1 MAGSVPFSRRRLIG
15 WMAGTA
21 MTLGLAA
28 CTPGAAP
35 TTAPAPAQPAPTA
48 KPGETAKPAA
58 PAAPAGT
65 PGAVEFMT
73 RGGEYILNVTKMQ
86 VEAFN
91 KEYPTVKINIDMT
104 TGNHFEKLQLRIA
117 GGNPPDVYFD
127 AMRTQG
133 LAVRKGI
140 AVDLEPYL
148 RAEKTFNPDEFIK
161 SAWLCQLYDHK
172 RYGLPWDSGAM
183 FLAYNIDLFN
193 KAGVPLPDPKKRMT
207 WDEVL
212 EIGRKL
218 TLDFSGKHPGDPGF
232 DAKQIKQYGFMPSTM
247 HGHEGWIYTN
257 GGEIIAEDGSVPID
271 SPEAIEG
278 YQLLAD
284 FGVKY
289 YVAPSLEFQQS
300 QPMTFQA
307 GTVAMAHD
315 GVWMLGRTNEAGVK
329 WGIAPFPV
337 RKTPV
342 SYGQY
347 SGLVMTTMSKN
358 KDQAWQWQWWACMSS
373 NGQKILVDTGQQQP
387 VRKDLQSYFVDNPNP
402 PAKEYRQVA
411 VDELDEKTVRW
422 PGDKSGSFY
431 LGWRQPWI
439 DFWGPVYDPVLRGR
453 KQFKEIAK
461 ETRQK
466 LEQLL
471 KAGEV
476 S

>member
-1 MAGSVPFSRRRLIG
+1 MKRLI
-15 WMAGTA
+15 
-21 MTLGLAA
+21 LA
-28 CTPGAAP
+28 PL
-35 TTAPAPAQPAPTA
+35 
-48 KPGETAKPAA
+48 
-58 PAAPAGT
+58 
-65 PGAVEFMT
+65 V
-73 RGGEYILNVTKMQ
+73 
-86 VEAFN
+86 
-91 KEYPTVKINIDMT
+91 
-104 TGNHFEKLQLRIA
+104 
-117 GGNPPDVYFD
+117 
-127 AMRTQG
+127 
-133 LAVRKGI
+133 LAVGLTLVAAEEVTSIKGKQ
-140 AVDLEPYL
+140 AVIETNVGRIVVDFY
-148 RAEKTFNPDEFIK
+148 PDDAPNTVANFIK
-161 SAWLCQLYDHK
+161 LADQGFYD
-172 RYGLPWDSGAM
+172 
-183 FLAYNIDLFN
+183 N
-193 KAGVPLPDPKKRMT
+193 
-207 WDEVL
+207 
-212 EIGRKL
+212 L
-218 TLDFSGKHPGDPGF
+218 TFHRV
-232 DAKQIKQYGFMPSTM
+232 IKGFMIQGGCPKGDGT
-247 HGHEGWIYTN
+247 GGPGYT
-257 GGEIIAEDGSVPID
+257 IKAEFNSRKH
-271 SPEAIEG
+271 
-278 YQLLAD
+278 L
-284 FGVKY
+284 
-289 YVAPSLEFQQS
+289 
-300 QPMTFQA
+300 A